1 MPFAPM
7 HYSWE
12 WDLHA
17 APEAYWPLIADT
29 DRFNR
34 DTGIPAVQN
43 RLPLGQ
49 RLDNAR
55 RQLRVTIYGVPL
67 DFEEQP
73 FEWVRPERFGVRR
86 VYRPHLLNPLSEFRM
101 LAELTPRPG
110 GGTHLRYQ
118 VWATPANLLGRLA
131 IPIQIGLLSRYVFD
145 RAIRAY
151 DRVAATAPPQAVRL
165 ELPTVVELNAGGQ
178 ERLQAAH
185 NQLLQQGAE
194 TALVEKLTQVIETAD
209 DSLVAHLR
217 PYALAEAWGVPHRAA
232 LELCLRATRAG
243 MLDLQWDVL
252 CPNCRGARF
261 EARSLAD
268 LSGSQKI
275 HCDTCNID
283 YTANFER
290 SVELTFHP
298 NPAIRTVSVAPF
310 CVAGPQVTPHIAV
323 QQLLHAGE
331 ERTLSA
337 ALEAGRYRLRALDAR
352 GSQNLRVEAGGRAEA
367 AFRLEAS
374 GWPEL
379 EPMLNPRPSLH
390 FTNATAREQLF
401 ILERQAWSDQATTAA
416 DVTALQVFR
425 DLFASEALRPGE
437 QISVGNLTVL
447 FTDLRGSTKLY
458 REVGDAVAFGM
469 VMSHFDILREAVA
482 TEGGA
487 IVKTIG
493 DAIMAV
499 FQRPASA
506 LQAVIRAQRMLAMPP
521 NNTRPLMLK
530 VGIHAGPCIAVT
542 LNEKLDYFGST
553 VNAAS
558 RLVELSNGED
568 VILSASVRH
577 DPEVRAILEH
587 PHTPLL
593 ISSDATLLKG
603 FDEESFEIWRVRPT
617 LA

>member
-1 MPFAPM
+1 MAFAPL

-12 WDLHA
+12 WNLHA

-34 DTGIPAVQN
+34 DTGLPTVQN
-43 RLPLGQ
+43 LLPKGQ
-49 RLDNAR
+49 RLENAR

-86 VYRPHLLNPLSEFRM
+86 VYRPHLLNPLSEFRV
-101 LAELTPRPG
+101 LAELTPHPE

-118 VWATPANLLGRLA
+118 IWATPANLLGLIA
-131 IPIQIGLLSRYVFD
+131 IPIQVGLLSRYVFD

-151 DRVAATAPPQAVRL
+151 DRVASSTPPQAARL
-165 ELPTVVELNAGGQ
+165 ELPAAVALAAGGR
-178 ERLQAAH
+178 ERLQATR
-185 NQLLQQGAE
+185 NQLLQQGAAE
-194 TALVEKLTQVIETAD
+194 ELVDKLTHLIENAD
-209 DSLVAHLR
+209 DGVVAHLR
-217 PYALAEAWGVPHRAA
+217 PYGLAEAWGVSHRTA

-261 EARSLAD
+261 QASTLAD

-275 HCDTCNID
+275 HCDACGID

-298 NPAIRTVSVAPF
+298 NPAIRTVDVAPF

-337 ALEAGRYRLRALDAR
+337 ALEVGRYRLRALDVR
-352 GSQNLRVEAGGRAEA
+352 GSQNLRVEAAGRTEA
-367 AFRLEAS
+367 AFRLETN
-374 GWPEL
+374 GWPEV
-379 EPMLNPRPSLH
+379 EPALNAKSTLR
-390 FTNATAREQLF
+390 FINATPREQLF
-401 ILERQAWSDQATTAA
+401 ILERQAWSDQSTTAA

-437 QISVGNLTVL
+437 QISVGSLTLL

-458 REVGDAVAFGM
+458 REVGDAVAFGL
-469 VMSHFDILREAVA
+469 VMSHFDILRDAVA
-482 TEGGA
+482 AEGGA

-506 LQAVIRAQRMLAMPP
+506 LKAVIRAQRMLAMPP

-530 VGIHAGPCIAVT
+530 VGMHAGPCIAVT

-577 DPEVRAILEH
+577 DPEVKAILEH
-587 PHTPLL
+587 PHTPLS

-617 LA
+617 TA

>member
-1 MPFAPM
+1 MAFAPL
-7 HYSWE
+7 HFAWE
-12 WDLHA
+12 WHLRA
-17 APEAYWPLIADT
+17 QPEAYWPLIADT

-34 DTGIPAVQN
+34 DTGLPAVKN
-43 RLPLGQ
+43 LLPKGQ
-49 RLDNAR
+49 RLENAR

-67 DFEEQP
+67 EFEEQP
-73 FEWVRPERFGVRR
+73 FEWVRPERFGVQR

-101 LAELTPRPG
+101 LAELTPRPE

-118 VWATPANLLGRLA
+118 VWATPANVLGLIA

-145 RAIRAY
+145 QAIRAY
-151 DRVAATAPPQAVRL
+151 DRVAATVPPLAARL
-165 ELPTVVELNAGGQ
+165 ELPATVELRTGGR
-178 ERLQAAH
+178 ERLQAARA
-185 NQLLQQGAE
+185 QLLQQGADQQ
-194 TALVEKLTQVIETAD
+194 LVDKLTHTLENAD

-217 PYALAEAWGVPHRAA
+217 PYALAKAWGVPRRAV
-232 LELCLRATRAG
+232 LELCLRATRVG

-275 HCDTCNID
+275 HCDTCGVD
-283 YTANFER
+283 YTADFER

-298 NPAIRTVSVAPF
+298 NPAIRAINVAPF

-323 QQLLHAGE
+323 QQLLRAGE
-331 ERTLSA
+331 ERTLTA
-337 ALEAGRYRLRALDAR
+337 ALETGRYRLRALDVR
-352 GSQNLRVEAGGRAEA
+352 GSQSLLVEADGRAEV
-367 AFRLEAS
+367 AFRLEPN
-374 GWPEL
+374 GWPEV
-379 EPMLNPRPSLH
+379 EPAISPHPTLQ
-390 FTNATAREQLF
+390 FINATAREQLF
-401 ILERQAWSDQATTAA
+401 ILERQAWSDQSTTAA

-469 VMSHFDILREAVA
+469 VMSHFDVLKDAVA
-482 TEGGA
+482 AEGGA

-530 VGIHAGPCIAVT
+530 VGIHTGPCIAVT

-577 DPEVRAILEH
+577 DPEVKAILEH
-587 PHTPLL
+587 PFTPLV
-593 ISSDATLLKG
+593 ISNDAAMLKG
-603 FDEESFEIWRVRPT
+603 FDEESFEIWRVRPR
-617 LA
+617 